1 MTTKEYVDYAN
12 EYMKKFVA
20 SGHCGS
26 EPKFL
31 FKQIYDDDYGCYWE
45 FDPNNWNGCDVL
57 RKFLYDNIIGSAQ
70 VINGL
75 LVMYRLRN
83 DTSHFIIFDEEGN
96 FYHVSWYK
104 SRGCTEKIY
113 MNDEPIGIDEY
124 VELCNMLGVTL

>member
-1 MTTKEYVDYAN
+1 MTVKEYVDYAN
-12 EYMKKFVA
+12 ERIKKFVA

-31 FKQIYDDDYGCYWE
+31 FKQVYDDDYWE

-57 RKFLYDNIIGSAQ
+57 RRFLSDNLTGSAQ

-75 LVMYRLRN
+75 LVMYRWID
-83 DTSHFIIFDEEGN
+83 DTSHFIIFDREGN
-96 FYHVSWYK
+96 FYQVSWYK
-104 SRGCTEKIY
+104 DRGRTEKIY
-113 MNDEPIGIDEY
+113 MNDRPIGMDEY